1 MTDDLLTGTVS
12 NIAFGGEGII
22 RNEGL
27 VTFIPYA
34 AIGDQLSY
42 RIKEQKKNFAKGEI
56 VNILQPS
63 PQRTEPL
70 CPYYGIC
77 GGCQLQHVN
86 YDAQLEYK
94 RQWVEDALKRQAG
107 FTNITVPAVTP
118 TEQQWTYRRRISLT
132 LKADFNHYLV
142 GYINIDHTTLV
153 EVDQCPIFLAKEDQ
167 TISNV
172 REIANHLESCDRHD
186 GKVSILK
193 QDNDKVILHFHFKNM
208 PTNAAEILNGALKS
222 YPQITGILATSP
234 KETLHYGKIETTFTI
249 ENLSFIHSPQAFV
262 QNHPEQSANIYQSIC
277 KHTDNLPKG
286 NALDLYSGIGV
297 TSLLLAK
304 QGFNVTA
311 TEMNGSAVQ
320 LAKLNAKNNRISNVV
335 FHKKDVE
342 AVIASQLKERNPVLA
357 IINPPREGVALST
370 IEAILKAPPAVF
382 IYISCMPPTLA
393 RDLKLLCKDTYNI
406 DSIET
411 YDMFPQTAH
420 VETLVVLKKK

>member
-167 TISNV
+167 TI
-172 REIANHLESCDRHD
+172 
-186 GKVSILK
+186 
-193 QDNDKVILHFHFKNM
+193 
-208 PTNAAEILNGALKS
+208 
-222 YPQITGILATSP
+222 
-234 KETLHYGKIETTFTI
+234 
-249 ENLSFIHSPQAFV
+249 
-262 QNHPEQSANIYQSIC
+262 
-277 KHTDNLPKG
+277 
-286 NALDLYSGIGV
+286 
-297 TSLLLAK
+297 
-304 QGFNVTA
+304 
-311 TEMNGSAVQ
+311 
-320 LAKLNAKNNRISNVV
+320 
-335 FHKKDVE
+335 
-342 AVIASQLKERNPVLA
+342 
-357 IINPPREGVALST
+357 
-370 IEAILKAPPAVF
+370 
-382 IYISCMPPTLA
+382 
-393 RDLKLLCKDTYNI
+393 
-406 DSIET
+406 
-411 YDMFPQTAH
+411 
-420 VETLVVLKKK
+420 